1 MNRDIHQAGTSQ
13 KHHAIH
19 QQTQALYA
27 LLGRIRAAFQMSLLK
42 AVRREGAVLI
52 LEYSRMFLG
61 FGLRTPTMHLIA
73 FAYSVA
79 SYQRFHPN

>member
-1 MNRDIHQAGTSQ
+1 
-13 KHHAIH
+13 
-19 QQTQALYA
+19 
-27 LLGRIRAAFQMSLLK
+27 
-42 AVRREGAVLI
+42 LI

-79 SYQRFHPN
+79 SYLRFHPN